1 VRQLKHAKQSI
12 ISEEERKF
20 YQEEFFFEVTP
31 RHVENITNFFLMHKK
46 LSSCLELIP
55 GIDSKFLEE

>member
-12 ISEEERKF
+12 VSEEEKKF

-31 RHVENITNFFLMHKK
+31 KHVENITNFFLMHQK
-46 LSSCLELIP
+46 LSSSLELIP
-55 GIDSKFLEE
+55 GIDS